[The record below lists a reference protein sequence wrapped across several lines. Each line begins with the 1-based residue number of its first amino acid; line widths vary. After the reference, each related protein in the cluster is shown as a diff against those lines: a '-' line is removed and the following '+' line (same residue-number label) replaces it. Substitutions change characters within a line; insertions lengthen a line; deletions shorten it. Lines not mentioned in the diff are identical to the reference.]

1 VATIIFITGT
11 LRRMG
16 DTTFRPTLGAVEE
29 TLLITLY
36 GRAVE
41 TRDPD
46 GLLEDPAA
54 VAMVEAIDY
63 DFAKFDG
70 KPSLLGAC
78 LRTLLFDHWVRAF
91 LAEHPAGTVVEVG
104 TGLNT
109 RFERV
114 DNGRVRWLD
123 LDLPDAIALRRRF
136 FREDEPRRE
145 MVAASVLD
153 TSWMERAAE
162 LRGPWFFAIEAV
174 LPYLAEDQVHWLFAE
189 LTRRFPG
196 SWLATDIATTPMVA
210 DQDNHDALSV
220 MAARM
225 DWACDEPR
233 DIEGWAPGVRLQESV
248 TLDRLPEDL
257 VAGFSQARRDWLR
270 MAAET
275 VPEKMATYLLTLYE
289 LRGPAAGAATPR

>member
-1 VATIIFITGT
+1 
-11 LRRMG
+11 MG

-41 TRDPD
+41 TRDQN
-46 GLLEDPAA
+46 GLLDDPAA

-70 KPSLLGAC
+70 KPSLPRAC
-78 LRTLLFDHWVRAF
+78 LRTLTFDHWVRAF

-104 TGLNT
+104 AGLNT

-114 DNGRVRWLD
+114 DNGRVRWID
-123 LDLPDAIALRRRF
+123 LDLPGAIALRRRF

-145 MVAASVLD
+145 MLAASVLD
-153 TSWMERAAE
+153 TSWMDRAAG
-162 LRGPWFFAIEAV
+162 LPGPWFFSIEAV
-174 LPYLAEDQVHWLFAE
+174 LPYLAEDRVRWLFAE

-196 SWLATDIATTPMVA
+196 SRLATDIATTAMVA
-210 DQDNHDALSV
+210 NQGKHDVVSM
-220 MAARM
+220 MAARF

-233 DIEGWAPGVRLQESV
+233 DVESWAPGVRLAEEC
-248 TLDRLPEDL
+248 TLATLPEEL
-257 VAGFSQARRDWLR
+257 VAGFSPARRER
-270 MAAET
+270 ARTAAET
-275 VPEKMATYLLTLYE
+275 VPEKFGSSRLSLFQ
-289 LRGPAAGAATPR
+289 LRGPEDGAAAPR

>member
-1 VATIIFITGT
+1 MTAIH
-11 LRRMG
+11 
-16 DTTFRPTLGAVEE
+16 RPQLGAVEE

-41 TRDPD
+41 SRDPD

-54 VAMVEAIDY
+54 VRMVEAIDY
-63 DFAKFDG
+63 DFSRFDG

-78 LRTLLFDHWVRAF
+78 LRTLLFDHWVQGF

-114 DNGRVRWLD
+114 DNGRVHWID

-145 MVAASVLD
+145 MLAASVLD
-153 TSWMERAAE
+153 TAWMERAAE

-174 LPYLAEDQVHWLFAE
+174 LPYLVEDQVRWLIGE
-189 LTRRFPG
+189 LSRRFPG
-196 SWLATDIATTPMVA
+196 SRLATDIATTAMVA
-210 DQDNHDALSV
+210 DQANHDVLST
-220 MAARM
+220 MAATM

-233 DIEGWAPGVRLQESV
+233 DLEGWAPGVRLAESV
-248 TLDRLPEDL
+248 TFDRLPEEL
-257 VAGFSQARRDWLR
+257 VAGFSQARRAWLR

-275 VPEKMATYLLTLYE
+275 VPEKFAAYPLNLYE
-289 LRGPAAGAATPR
+289 LRGPGELPGFRAESGNGTFP

>member
-1 VATIIFITGT
+1 MT
-11 LRRMG
+11 
-16 DTTFRPTLGAVEE
+16 DTHRPRLGAVEE

-46 GLLEDPAA
+46 GLLDDPAA

-63 DFAKFDG
+63 DFSRFDG

-78 LRTLLFDHWVRAF
+78 LRTLLFDHWVRGF
-91 LAEHPAGTVVEVG
+91 LAEHPEGTVVEVG

-114 DNGRVRWLD
+114 DNGRVHWID

-136 FREDEPRRE
+136 FPEDERPRRE
-145 MVAASVLD
+145 MLAASVLD
-153 TSWMERAAE
+153 VAWMERAAR
-162 LRGPWFFAIEAV
+162 LPGPWFFAVEAV
-174 LPYLAEDQVHWLFAE
+174 LPYLAEDQVRWLIGE
-189 LTRRFPG
+189 LARRFPG
-196 SWLATDIATTPMVA
+196 SRLATDITTTAMVA
-210 DQDNHDALSV
+210 DQDNHDVVSL
-220 MAARM
+220 MAARF

-233 DIEGWAPGVRLQESV
+233 DIEGWAPGVRLAENR
-248 TLDRLPEDL
+248 TLAKLPEEL
-257 VAGFSQARRDWLR
+257 VAGFSPARREWVR

-275 VPEKMATYLLTLYE
+275 VPEKFDSYRLSLFQ
-289 LRGPAAGAATPR
+289 LRGPGDGAAAPR